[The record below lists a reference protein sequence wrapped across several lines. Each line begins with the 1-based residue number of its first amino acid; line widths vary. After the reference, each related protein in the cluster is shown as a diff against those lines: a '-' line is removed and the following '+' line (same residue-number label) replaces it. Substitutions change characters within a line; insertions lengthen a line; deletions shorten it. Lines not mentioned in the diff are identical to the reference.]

1 MNSAAGFCVSTQKT
15 VNITDAYDSREL
27 KAFDERL
34 KMDLSWYKKT
44 GFRTRQVLCTPIIY
58 DGKYILG
65 ALQFLNCK
73 VKIRFDQDDEM
84 FAEKVCISLAQTMQK
99 FVTAP
104 ADKDIPEDIMEVLL
118 KHDISMPQG
127 AAKAV
132 EDIILENKDLKERL
146 KKCQALFEGI
156 K

>member
-1 MNSAAGFCVSTQKT
+1 
-15 VNITDAYDSREL
+15 
-27 KAFDERL
+27 
-34 KMDLSWYKKT
+34 
-44 GFRTRQVLCTPIIY
+44 
-58 DGKYILG
+58 
-65 ALQFLNCK
+65 
-73 VKIRFDQDDEM
+73 
-84 FAEKVCISLAQTMQK
+84 
-99 FVTAP
+99 
-104 ADKDIPEDIMEVLL
+104 MEVLL